1 MPAGAR
7 ARNFPVMTPP
17 ENPGRMRWEMFA
29 LSFTALFLEMMVIR
43 WVPSV
48 VHLVAYYAN
57 LMLLSSF
64 LGLGAGAMA
73 ASRKWNLFGW
83 FPVLLACQIGT
94 LLLCR
99 NAVLGSTAGEARFYQ
114 LAPATL
120 NGIVLVWIF
129 ATNAAMFAP
138 LGQRMGVLFDAL
150 PRLSAYAWDLAG
162 SLSGTLCFGLFSLTL
177 FSPILGM
184 AIVMAIYLAICGSR
198 RWLLAVPIFAAVL
211 AAIMWE
217 RDPRAIW
224 SPYYYI
230 TITDYA
236 KPRVS
241 VSEPPPDLL
250 TMRDPPIYS
259 VNVNQFGYHM
269 DTSIDVSRFTPGTL
283 SADTVEG
290 FWLQYHLPYALSTG
304 RDRILVVGAGGGCDV
319 QAALMSGARHV
330 DAVEIDRTIIGISKR
345 FSAGAPYHDPRVE
358 VHIDDA
364 RSFLAKASPGYDLVV
379 FGFLDSQ
386 ALFSSMNNVRLD
398 GYVYTV
404 ESIRSAYRLLGDHG
418 MLSMSFYLGRQ
429 WLGPKL
435 FWLVAEATGRTPA
448 MFVDASGQ
456 RLILCVPKDGHP
468 LARDAGQMHQSN
480 YGALP
485 HIDLPTDD
493 WPFLYLSRMAIPN
506 DYLVG
511 IISLLI
517 LSVAVVACL
526 RRGSFGSGDIHF
538 GLLGMGFLLLETKNI
553 TDCTLFFGATWF
565 VTLVVVAGVLIM
577 VIAANLAAG
586 RIRQFSPWMY
596 APLFATLALL
606 LFVPRESILGLEF
619 AGRMAWT
626 ILVIPLPIFFA
637 GIIFS
642 TTFRE
647 SAAPAAVFGAN
658 LIGAMLGGFCEYLA
672 MAVGNHRLSILVI
685 VAYLGSMLVVTSSRR
700 AGRPV

>member
-1 MPAGAR
+1 
-7 ARNFPVMTPP
+7 
-17 ENPGRMRWEMFA
+17 MRWEMFA
-29 LSFTALFLEMMVIR
+29 LSFMGLFLEMMVIR

-73 ASRKWNLFGW
+73 AGRKLNLFGW
-83 FPVLLACQIGT
+83 FPLLMACQIGT

-99 NAVLGSTAGEARFYQ
+99 NAVLGSSAGEARFYQ

-129 ATNAAMFAP
+129 ATNAAMFVP
-138 LGQRMGVLFDAL
+138 LGQRMGVLFNAL
-150 PRLSAYAWDLAG
+150 PRLSAYAWDLSG
-162 SLSGTLCFGLFSLTL
+162 SLSGTLVFGLFSLTL

-184 AIVMAIYLAICGSR
+184 AVVMAVYLAVCGLR
-198 RWLLAVPIFAAVL
+198 RWPYAVPIFAAVL
-211 AAIMWE
+211 AAILWE
-217 RDPRAIW
+217 RNPRAIW

-236 KPRVS
+236 KGAAP
-241 VSEPPPDLL
+241 VSEPPADLL

-269 DTSIDVSRFTPGTL
+269 DTSIDASRFTPGSS
-283 SADTVEG
+283 SADIVSG
-290 FWLQYHLPYALSTG
+290 FWLQYHLPYALTTA
-304 RDRILVVGAGGGCDV
+304 RDRVLVVGAGGGCDV
-319 QAALMSGARHV
+319 QAALMSGVRHV
-330 DAVEIDRTIIGISKR
+330 DAVEIDRTIIGISRK
-345 FSAGAPYHDPRVE
+345 FSAGAPYSDPRVE

-364 RSFLAKASPGYDLVV
+364 RSYLAKASPGYDLVV

-435 FWLVAEATGRTPA
+435 FWLVAEATGQTPA
-448 MFVDASGQ
+448 MFVDASGA
-456 RLILCVPKDGHP
+456 RLILCVAKDGHP
-468 LARDAGQMHQSN
+468 LAREAGGMHQSS
-480 YGALP
+480 YPILP

-493 WPFLYLSRMAIPN
+493 WPFLYLSRMSIPK
-506 DYLVG
+506 DYLIG
-511 IISLLI
+511 IVSLLA
-517 LSVAVVACL
+517 LSVAVIAWL
-526 RRGSFGSGDIHF
+526 RRGAFGRGDVHF

-565 VTLVVVAGVLIM
+565 VTLVVVAGVLLM

-586 RIRQFSPWMY
+586 RIARFSPWMY

-606 LFVPRESILGLEF
+606 LLVPRESILGFDF

-626 ILVIPLPIFFA
+626 LLVIPLPIFFA

-658 LIGAMLGGFCEYLA
+658 LFGAMLGGFCEYLG

-685 VAYLGSMLVVTSSRR
+685 VAYLGSLLVLTVARR
-700 AGRPV
+700 SGRPA